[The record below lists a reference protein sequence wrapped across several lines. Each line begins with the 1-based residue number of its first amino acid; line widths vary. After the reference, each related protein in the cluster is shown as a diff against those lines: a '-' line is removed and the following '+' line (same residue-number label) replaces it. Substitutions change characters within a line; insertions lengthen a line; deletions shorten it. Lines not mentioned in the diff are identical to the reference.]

1 MEQPL
6 EFTKMHGLGNDF
18 ILIDNWSG
26 QAAHPAAL
34 AKALCQRRLSA
45 GADGL
50 ILAEPSEKADAKMHF
65 FNADGSEAEMC
76 GNGIRCFARFLHDQ
90 GLVRGEH
97 MRIETLAGIMQ
108 PELVLRQGEVVGVK
122 VDMGLP
128 EFAPEKVPTRGTGWG
143 DALEAEGEQLLVYSL
158 RMGVPHAVILVQEAE
173 DPKWM
178 RIGAQIE
185 ANTALFPERINV
197 NFVQMAGEDTAII
210 RTYERGAGPTL
221 ACGTGACAAAA
232 VLHKLGLTGRRVRIC
247 PAPGELLIELTPSAV
262 FMQGPAEYVYRAQWL
277 GSMPD

>member
-50 ILAEPSEKADAKMHF
+50 ILAEPSEKADARMHF

-108 PELVLRQGEVVGVK
+108 PELVLRQDEVVGVK

-128 EFAPEKVPTRGTGWG
+128 EFAPEKENAARMDSSRMRSTRI
-143 DALEAEGEQLLVYSL
+143 SS
-158 RMGVPHAVILVQEAE
+158 
-173 DPKWM
+173 
-178 RIGAQIE
+178 
-185 ANTALFPERINV
+185 
-197 NFVQMAGEDTAII
+197 
-210 RTYERGAGPTL
+210 
-221 ACGTGACAAAA
+221 TGAIKRGFAFP
-232 VLHKLGLTGRRVRIC
+232 RVATATSC
-247 PAPGELLIELTPSAV
+247 PCKSSV
-262 FMQGPAEYVYRAQWL
+262 FTR
-277 GSMPD
+277 